1 MAPRSPRTELT
12 EPLPES
18 DRSGELKHPREQM
31 HLYGHAEAA
40 SSLAKAARSG
50 QLHHA
55 WLIAGPKGVG
65 KATLAWRFARALL
78 VHCKAGCPD
87 NLSVDPANVAAHQ
100 VMGLTHPD
108 LALLRRPWDTDK
120 KRFKTELVVDEVR
133 KLHGFFSRHASF
145 GGPKIAIVDCMDD
158 MNPQSQNALLK
169 ILEEPP
175 KGAILLL
182 IAHAP
187 GRLLPTIRSRCRLLQ
202 LRKLSDEDMA
212 AAMTE
217 LGAGQQPAE
226 RDLVRALA
234 GGAPGFAAFL
244 SASGAAPLYQ
254 DLLALLGQLPRLN
267 LSTQIAMAERLARQP
282 IETGTE
288 LFTTLMTLLLQRL
301 VRSASGS
308 ITALDQERR
317 AFDIMRHALPD
328 ADWVDLWSSLR
339 DQFQRADALNLDKK
353 QFVLNAFYS
362 IESAASRRANA
373 RT

>member
-1 MAPRSPRTELT
+1 MAPRTPKSELT

-18 DRSGELKHPREQM
+18 DRAGELQHPREQM
-31 HLYGHAEAA
+31 NLFGHRDAAA
-40 SSLAKAARSG
+40 SLARAARSG

-55 WLIAGPKGVG
+55 WLISGPKGVG

-78 VHCKAGCPD
+78 EHGKQACPD
-87 NLSVDPANVAAHQ
+87 DLSCNPDSIPVRQ
-100 VMGLTHPD
+100 VVGLTHPD

-158 MNPQSQNALLK
+158 MNTQSQNALLK

-187 GRLLPTIRSRCRLLQ
+187 GRLLPTIRSRCRLLA
-202 LRKLSDEDMA
+202 LRKLADDDMTA
-212 AAMTE
+212 ALAH
-217 LGAGQQPAE
+217 LGLTQPAE

-234 GGAPGFAAFL
+234 DGAPGFAAFL
-244 SASGAAPLYQ
+244 SSVGAAPLYL
-254 DLLALLGQLPRLN
+254 DLLSLMAQMPRLN
-267 LSTQIAMAERLARQP
+267 MSTQLALAERLARQP
-282 IETGTE
+282 PETGIE

-301 VRSASGS
+301 VRSSSDGAMS
-308 ITALDQERR
+308 LDQERR
-317 AFDIMRHALPD
+317 TFEIMRHCLPD
-328 ADWVDLWSSLR
+328 GDWVDLWSSIR
-339 DQFQRADALNLDKK
+339 DLYVRADALNLDKK

-362 IESAASRRANA
+362 IEFAASRRAGA
-373 RT
+373 RA

>member
-1 MAPRSPRTELT
+1 MAPRSPRAELKD
-12 EPLPES
+12 PLPES
-18 DRSGELKHPREQM
+18 DRSGDLPHPREQL
-31 HLYGHAEAA
+31 HLFGHADAA
-40 SSLAKAARSG
+40 SSLANAARSG
-50 QLHHA
+50 HLHHA
-55 WLIAGPKGVG
+55 WLMAGPKGVG
-65 KATLAWRFARALL
+65 KATLAWRFTRAMM
-78 VHCKAGCPD
+78 VHGTTDCPD
-87 NLSVDPANVAAHQ
+87 DLSIDPANAAARQ

-202 LRKLSDEDMA
+202 LRKLSDDDMA
-212 AAMTE
+212 SAMTE
-217 LGAGQQPAE
+217 LGAGHQPAE

-234 GGAPGFAAFL
+234 DGAPGFAAFL
-244 SASGAAPLYQ
+244 SAAGAAPLYQ
-254 DLLALLGQLPRLN
+254 DLLSLLGQLPRLN
-267 LSTQIAMAERLARQP
+267 LSTQIALAERLAKQP

-288 LFTTLMTLLLQRL
+288 FFTTLMTLLLQRH
-301 VRSASGS
+301 VRAASGS
-308 ITALDQERR
+308 VLPLAQERR
-317 AFDIMRHALPD
+317 SFDIMHHVLPD

-373 RT
+373 RA